1 MADVESE
8 ADDKFSNVDVDSI
21 LSRVGR
27 RPLTFDKTRS
37 LYKAPEFLK
46 RLRGEETVNEGTTV
60 QLETKLTGF
69 PRPVL
74 RWYKDDQE
82 VLEHPRIH
90 IESNGDGVYVF
101 TVENVNKGDE
111 AAYKCRAENEE
122 GSTTSTFYLHVKV
135 NKRSPKRKC
144 QTKRSVSYP
153 PMFPTIIEKVEEEEK
168 EGKET
173 ARSPPSPLTQLYD
186 GLTLQTRH
194 TWPKFL
200 GDWAYADNAHRNGG
214 SFGSESDSEVG
225 DGHSLE
231 SIEHDDDVFS
241 EESSEKS
248 SDDGP
253 GSASFY
259 VSSEEAS
266 PESPECLIRDL
277 NGDSTKVSEETKL
290 ENIVV
295 KNEPN
300 NNQPTVAKGKRD
312 MHLPLT
318 NGLVSNTTAPLPES
332 KAKETRKS
340 DAKVAS
346 KKKDKDSSVKKCDEK
361 KKSGEKSKESK
372 KTEDGKSDNTL
383 KKMDSKEKPVK
394 KSDSKE
400 KNVKKENTGV
410 KKTDQKEE
418 PKLKTKT
425 KDGTKPPKDVTNVS
439 SEKKLVKKS
448 DIRDK
453 KTDSP
458 KKKSESKEKKKKADY
473 ITNPDPPMLGG
484 SRPLVLTNLTSKIA
498 SCACTSGSEEDTRS
512 LDGADVYTKAIIQSD
527 ESKQCKDISGEVVR
541 HHGNKDLAIARPPVP
556 DVPFG
561 RFFEEFIFVVC
572 LFTFLALCI
581 GIPSETFVLVVLG
594 MHFFYSMVTI
604 LGLC

>member
-1 MADVESE
+1 MAAVESE

-37 LYKAPEFLK
+37 LYKAPEFTK
-46 RLRGEETVNEGTTV
+46 RLRGEETVNEGATV
-60 QLETKLTGF
+60 QLETKLIGF

-74 RWYKDDQE
+74 RWYKDDEE
-82 VLEHPRIH
+82 VLDHPRIH

-122 GSTTSTFYLHVKV
+122 GSTTSCFYLHVKV
-135 NKRSPKRKC
+135 KSRSPKRKC

-248 SDDGP
+248 SEDGP

-277 NGDSTKVSEETKL
+277 SGDSTKVSGETKL

-295 KNEPN
+295 K
-300 NNQPTVAKGKRD
+300 
-312 MHLPLT
+312 M
-318 NGLVSNTTAPLPES
+318 
-332 KAKETRKS
+332 
-340 DAKVAS
+340 
-346 KKKDKDSSVKKCDEK
+346 
-361 KKSGEKSKESK
+361 
-372 KTEDGKSDNTL
+372 
-383 KKMDSKEKPVK
+383 
-394 KSDSKE
+394 
-400 KNVKKENTGV
+400 
-410 KKTDQKEE
+410 
-418 PKLKTKT
+418 
-425 KDGTKPPKDVTNVS
+425 
-439 SEKKLVKKS
+439 
-448 DIRDK
+448 
-453 KTDSP
+453 
-458 KKKSESKEKKKKADY
+458 
-473 ITNPDPPMLGG
+473 
-484 SRPLVLTNLTSKIA
+484 NLTT
-498 SCACTSGSEEDTRS
+498 TSLRLLNE
-512 LDGADVYTKAIIQSD
+512 I
-527 ESKQCKDISGEVVR
+527 
-541 HHGNKDLAIARPPVP
+541 
-556 DVPFG
+556 
-561 RFFEEFIFVVC
+561 
-572 LFTFLALCI
+572 CI
-581 GIPSETFVLVVLG
+581 CP
-594 MHFFYSMVTI
+594 
-604 LGLC
+604 